1 MPRKRVAE
9 PVEQDSDP
17 EHPISGYRRVPR
29 PLSNRGKWHL
39 DNEVREL
46 IAASEAGEAVEY
58 DIANPQ
64 ELHKIHMNM
73 RHVAKMKGYR
83 FSFRKEAEPIA
94 FHLSVQLPEGRGG
107 EDPGMGG
114 AHQAAPWEG

>member
-9 PVEQDSDP
+9 PVEQDSGP

-83 FSFRKEAEPIA
+83 FSFRKVGVAKIQAWVERTK
-94 FHLSVQLPEGRGG
+94 QLPGR
-107 EDPGMGG
+107 DTK
-114 AHQAAPWEG
+114 